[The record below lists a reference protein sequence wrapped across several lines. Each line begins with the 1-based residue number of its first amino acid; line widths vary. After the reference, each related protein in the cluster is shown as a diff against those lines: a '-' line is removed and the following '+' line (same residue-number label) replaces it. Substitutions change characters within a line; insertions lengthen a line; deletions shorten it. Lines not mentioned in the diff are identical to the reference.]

1 MIHVCGGEAP
11 SAPSCGADVP
21 TAGRKNLQIQITCY
35 LIINVDFN
43 DVFTTADDDA
53 PG

>member
-1 MIHVCGGEAP
+1 MIHVSGGEAP

-21 TAGRKNLQIQITCY
+21 TAGRKNLQITHY